1 MKKVKILTIVLA
13 IILVTLIAFGGIY
26 LPTQNRM
33 ENKVKDYELGREL
46 DSQRVI
52 ELKIKENS
60 TDNSEE
66 KIHLKKQQTLEIQK
80 KQKSLKKQHQ
90 QKMNQQKI
98 N

>member
-52 ELKIKENS
+52 ELKIKKLQLIILK
-60 TDNSEE
+60 